1 MRIGI
6 DARAVE
12 KTTDGIGRY
21 AIELIKAFSQRNDP
35 HQYVIFKNPYL
46 DHSFKYD
53 ERFREMNIS
62 IRRYSLK
69 EQLMMPRILKK
80 EKLDIFHSLHF
91 TLPLGYKGA
100 QVMTVHDIMPVL
112 FPWFFGTSSIVDYMA
127 SAYLSFLVRA
137 SLKKAVITIVDSE
150 HTAMDLRTHYKLN
163 GDQLSRIY
171 LGIDHLNPSLLKRKI
186 DVPLFLGFHHP
197 FILTVTNF
205 RPYKNTK
212 RLIQAFA
219 LVNKIIPDLRLVV
232 VGENPKYSRR
242 TLGDLA
248 EAERKNVHFLG
259 FIDDMY
265 LTALLSSAEA
275 FVFPSSYEGF
285 GFPVLEAMNHGTPVI
300 TSSVASLPEIGG
312 KAVVYVNP
320 NDIQDIANAIQTICT
335 NKELQGSLREAGRMQ
350 SRKFRWQDTAI
361 QTLRVYEKVLIRAS

>member
-1 MRIGI
+1 
-6 DARAVE
+6 
-12 KTTDGIGRY
+12 
-21 AIELIKAFSQRNDP
+21 
-35 HQYVIFKNPYL
+35 
-46 DHSFKYD
+46 
-53 ERFREMNIS
+53 
-62 IRRYSLK
+62 
-69 EQLMMPRILKK
+69 
-80 EKLDIFHSLHF
+80 
-91 TLPLGYKGA
+91 
-100 QVMTVHDIMPVL
+100 
-112 FPWFFGTSSIVDYMA
+112 
-127 SAYLSFLVRA
+127 
-137 SLKKAVITIVDSE
+137 
-150 HTAMDLRTHYKLN
+150 MDLRTHYKLN

-285 GFPVLEAMNHGTPVI
+285 GFPVLEAMVQRPP
-300 TSSVASLPEIGG
+300 TS
-312 KAVVYVNP
+312 VVG
-320 NDIQDIANAIQTICT
+320 AC
-335 NKELQGSLREAGRMQ
+335 
-350 SRKFRWQDTAI
+350 
-361 QTLRVYEKVLIRAS
+361 